1 MDALL
6 LTDTSHLWLF
16 SLMVLGI
23 IVLPGM
29 DMAFVLASALAG
41 GRQRGMAAV
50 AGIAAGGMVHVL
62 MAALGVGLLLGVYP
76 IAFNALLVLGSLY
89 IVYIGWA
96 LWSGAG
102 ALGAVAAAPQRS
114 NWQTAWR
121 GLLTCLMNPKA
132 YVFMVA
138 VFPQFIRPAYGPF
151 ATQAVA
157 MGLIIACTQCLVY
170 GAMAWGAGGLQS
182 WLGQHPAKQI
192 LLGRS
197 VGALLMLAAL
207 FTGIQGWRQLA

>member
-1 MDALL
+1 MDTLL
-6 LTDTSHLWLF
+6 MTHTSHLWLF
-16 SLMVLGI
+16 TLMVLGI

-50 AGIAAGGMVHVL
+50 AGIAAGGVIHVL
-62 MAALGVGLLLGVYP
+62 MAALGVGLLLGLYP
-76 IAFNALLVLGSLY
+76 LAFNALLLLGSLY
-89 IVYIGWA
+89 IVYIGWT
-96 LWSGAG
+96 LWNGAG

-121 GLLTCLMNPKA
+121 GMLTCLMNPKA
-132 YVFMVA
+132 YIFMVA

-157 MGLIIACTQCLVY
+157 MGLIIASTQCLVY
-170 GAMAWGAGGLQS
+170 GAMAWGAGGLQG
-182 WLGQHPAKQI
+182 WLGRHPAKQI

-197 VGALLMLAAL
+197 VGVLLMLAAL
-207 FTGIQGWRQLA
+207 FTGVQGWRQLG